1 MSEIKGFFYGVDENN
16 IYELKYTTEFPAMAM
31 VNCPCEPVN
40 GAAWNNWDDATE
52 GPIANYWLTYEMM
65 SSTQIL
71 VDMAEVGKSDYFVFA
86 SASWDVLGVL
96 VCTRTN

>member
-1 MSEIKGFFYGVDENN
+1 
-16 IYELKYTTEFPAMAM
+16 MAM

-40 GAAWNNWDDATE
+40 GTAWNNWDDATE
-52 GPIANYWLTYEMM
+52 GPFANYWLTYEMM

>member
-1 MSEIKGFFYGVDENN
+1 
-16 IYELKYTTEFPAMAM
+16 
-31 VNCPCEPVN
+31 
-40 GAAWNNWDDATE
+40 
-52 GPIANYWLTYEMM
+52 MM